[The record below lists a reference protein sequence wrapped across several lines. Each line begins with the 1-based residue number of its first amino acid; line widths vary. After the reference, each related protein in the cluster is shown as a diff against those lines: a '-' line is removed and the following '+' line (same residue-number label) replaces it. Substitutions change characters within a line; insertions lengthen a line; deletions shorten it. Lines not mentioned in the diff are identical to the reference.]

1 MISKRN
7 ARATG
12 AWLAA
17 SAAVVFASG
26 CSPAGEGDPAVAKVQ
41 CDGAN
46 ACKGQSECQTAHSDC
61 TGMNSCKGKGWIS
74 LTAEECEQAGGSVK
88 G

>member
-1 MISKRN
+1 MISKKN
-7 ARATG
+7 ARAKA

-17 SAAVVFASG
+17 SAAVVFAAG
-26 CSPAGEGDPAVAKVQ
+26 CAPGEEGDTAVAKVQ

-46 ACKGQSECQTAHSDC
+46 ACKGQSECQTAHSEC

-74 LTAEECEQAGGSVK
+74 LSAEECEQVGGTVK